1 MAQITSGR
9 WMVKFQCVLGI
20 SVEATRPSV
29 NGNGNVF
36 THSVKLLI
44 TTQYDHNPVENT
56 IYKLCVLTF
65 TLHSHTMIDTWPQR
79 KSPNVLEFE
88 PSILRFHTPTDTW
101 LHRNSP
107 NAFAIE
113 PSVFRCNLGRGFLGF
128 TTSAFILVVGL
139 SYDPNP
145 PSFNSL
151 NSVLLSSVDRS
162 HLQLDLGRISLQMM
176 GTVDLLPFECSA

>member
-1 MAQITSGR
+1 MQTPFPYIQHHVAPSGNH
-9 WMVKFQCVLGI
+9 QGASN
-20 SVEATRPSV
+20 SVS
-29 NGNGNVF
+29 
-36 THSVKLLI
+36 SLLR
-44 TTQYDHNPVENT
+44 
-56 IYKLCVLTF
+56 
-65 TLHSHTMIDTWPQR
+65 SHTMIDTWPQR
-79 KSPNVLEFE
+79 KSPNALEFE

-113 PSVFRCNLGRGFLGF
+113 PSVFRCNLGCGFLGF

-151 NSVLLSSVDRS
+151 NSVLLSSVDS
-162 HLQLDLGRISLQMM
+162 NVMHTQTMHNNQSFPHCKHLGNL
-176 GTVDLLPFECSA
+176 TVSFLNSIPY